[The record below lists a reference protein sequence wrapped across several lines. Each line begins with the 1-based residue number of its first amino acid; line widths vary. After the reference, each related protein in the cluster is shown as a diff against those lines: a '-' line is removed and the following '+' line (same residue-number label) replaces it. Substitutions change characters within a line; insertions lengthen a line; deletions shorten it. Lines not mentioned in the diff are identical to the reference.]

1 MLLKRKH
8 VLLVN
13 RFKFHRGD
21 LRHNEFL
28 SEWGWGRREILQRK
42 RSFYKT
48 NNVANRPTWRGVT
61 GGVISRRG
69 VGTTRVVLRPC
80 FYADSSSAI
89 TRLRSS
95 LPAFFIGRPLV
106 TPCEH
111 SAPVLTQRRGLLA
124 GFLFSLHLKQCR
136 HKIYFLNMYFL
147 LYFN

>member
-13 RFKFHRGD
+13 RFTFHRGD

-28 SEWGWGRREILQRK
+28 SEWWWGRREILQRK

-89 TRLRSS
+89 TRLRSG

-111 SAPVLTQRRGLLA
+111 SAPVLTLRRGLLA
-124 GFLFSLHLKQCR
+124 GVLFSLDFKQCK
-136 HKIYFLNMYFL
+136 HKIYFLNT
-147 LYFN
+147 LY